1 MVVSV
6 ENAITDPVRK
16 ALLVAVVAA
25 WLLPLVVC
33 PVYGEEDSGARKVIV
48 RVVTILSTDEQGA
61 GLRYPSSVYCDLAMD
76 ETYVVE
82 GGEGKVI
89 VYGPNFFPVASLAG
103 GRGADAP
110 RGIYIDSKNN
120 LYVCQGKSASR
131 PGRVTIYNPAFFPER
146 EITFADMPE
155 GENFAPGNLVIGMT
169 GKMYI
174 SGLNTRGVM
183 VLDDTGGFL
192 HWLKPQD
199 RIVDPKAI
207 ESLEQAEALDPEARP
222 TDSMDSDESKTAEE
236 EDELKKLLPPALLPK
251 VQAVEPTEETAV
263 IGPVKIVDIKRD
275 STGHLYLLSEET
287 SKVYVYNAAE
297 EFLFSFGRKGGST
310 GKMSR
315 PKSLVIDEK
324 RKAVFIVDYMRHTI
338 LIYDLGGRFMY
349 EFGGLGRAPGWF
361 QYPSGLALNREGQL
375 LVADLFNHRVQVLDV
390 QFAYT
395 FPMFT
400 APEEQEPPSDGSTP
414 DKGRAEEPVP
424 GAGEI
429 FQPQPL

>member
-1 MVVSV
+1 MSDDDNSV
-6 ENAITDPVRK
+6 QDDVESNPVLALALAAF
-16 ALLVAVVAA
+16 ALLGV
-25 WLLPLVVC
+25 
-33 PVYGEEDSGARKVIV
+33 
-48 RVVTILSTDEQGA
+48 
-61 GLRYPSSVYCDLAMD
+61 LA
-76 ETYVVE
+76 
-82 GGEGKVI
+82 
-89 VYGPNFFPVASLAG
+89 S
-103 GRGADAP
+103 
-110 RGIYIDSKNN
+110 
-120 LYVCQGKSASR
+120 
-131 PGRVTIYNPAFFPER
+131 
-146 EITFADMPE
+146 
-155 GENFAPGNLVIGMT
+155 
-169 GKMYI
+169 
-174 SGLNTRGVM
+174 
-183 VLDDTGGFL
+183 
-192 HWLKPQD
+192 
-199 RIVDPKAI
+199 
-207 ESLEQAEALDPEARP
+207 
-222 TDSMDSDESKTAEE
+222 
-236 EDELKKLLPPALLPK
+236 LLPPALLPK

-400 APEEQEPPSDGSTP
+400 APEEQEPPSDGATP

>member
-1 MVVSV
+1 MSV
-6 ENAITDPVRK
+6 ENVIIELIRK
-16 ALLVAVVAA
+16 FLLMTIVAA
-25 WLLPLVVC
+25 WAFPFMVH
-33 PVYGEEDSGARKVIV
+33 PVYGEEDSGGRTVMVKVIAV
-48 RVVTILSTDEQGA
+48 LSTDDLGA

-76 ETYVVE
+76 ETYVVG
-82 GGEGKVI
+82 GGEGKIVI
-89 VYGPNFFPVASLAG
+89 YGPNFFPEVSLAG

-110 RGIYIDSKNN
+110 RGIYIDGKNN
-120 LYVCQGKSASR
+120 LYVCQGKSSSR

-155 GENFAPGNLVIGMT
+155 GENFAPGNLVIGLS
-169 GKMYI
+169 GNMYI
-174 SGLNTRGVM
+174 TGLNTRGVI
-183 VLDDTGGFL
+183 VLDGNGAFL
-192 HWLKPQD
+192 HWLKPRD
-199 RIVDPKAI
+199 RIFDRKALEALAAPKAVDPKI
-207 ESLEQAEALDPEARP
+207 LP
-222 TDSMDSDESKTAEE
+222 TDSMQSEQSKNAEE
-236 EDELKKLLPPALLPK
+236 EDELKKLLPPALQPPGRR
-251 VQAVEPTEETAV
+251 VDESEEPSAV
-263 IGPVKIVDIKRD
+263 GPVKIVDVKRD

-297 EFLFSFGRKGGST
+297 EFMFSFGRKGGST

-361 QYPSGLALNREGQL
+361 QYPSGLAMNRDGQL

-390 QFAYT
+390 QFDYT

-400 APEEQEPPSDGSTP
+400 APEEQGPPYDEQQP
-414 DKGRAEEPVP
+414 DKNRDAEPYPED
-424 GAGEI
+424 GEI